1 MAKEVLFEV
10 RGIIKANPELRAL
23 LAIEIAEEVAVQTSL
38 IATATQQLAGPSV
51 GFDVQRYRESILEQ
65 YAYLPLE
72 SLGSGMYEREGLNY
86 RTIPLWNI
94 FVAQNVRV
102 CQAFQPKDF
111 ELPKDLQLRLGQD
124 AVIAEE
130 MAKELASRFQEYG
143 RQPKQS
149 VRTII
154 GWEGLAE
161 FNPKPE
167 HKRLVILGDPGSG
180 KSSLLRYLAV
190 QWAQQPSANHIPL
203 LIELRHYI
211 CSKQE
216 QECHNFLEFV
226 HRSSQW
232 VGHLDQLELVSWLE
246 EGKVILLLDG
256 LDEIVDRRLRGTV
269 MKQIH
274 SFTGRFP
281 NNMMVITSRVHDYG
295 SAIQELSQAGFF
307 HYKLED
313 LDQAQI
319 KEFLQRWHEA
329 TYAPGNDQ
337 TFKCERLLTAIAR
350 SKAIQQLAANP
361 LLLTLMAILNR
372 AQELPRDRAHLYE
385 KASEVLLHQWD
396 VEAKLLDNPK
406 LKTYPIEISFRDKRA
421 MLRRV
426 AYTMQN
432 SGQGLA
438 GNTISHDAL
447 HACLK
452 DYLHSVKEAPNA
464 PSIADVMIEQLRER
478 NFVLCSLG
486 GDTYGFVHRTFLEY
500 YCASEIRYRFEQQH
514 SLDFENLRDQVF
526 GQHWQDESWHE
537 VLRLICGMIE
547 PDFAA
552 QLIESLINIEV
563 PKRTQRD
570 HPSKLESID
579 VETVRKDYRYKTGN
593 LLLAAECCSE
603 VDSLPVVAES
613 RSKVLD
619 IFQSELEELDLDRY
633 PASAFFYNTAILS
646 LIIEAITSWARHPEV
661 LSWLKEVFLTDK
673 RYQVCSKVVDAIA
686 INFNAD
692 PSTLPWL
699 KEVFTTDK
707 RDKVCSAVVRSIASN
722 FKADPSTLP
731 WLKEVFT
738 TDKRDHVH
746 SAVVMSI
753 AFSFHADPSTLL
765 WLKQVL
771 TTDKRDHVCS
781 AVVRS
786 IALNFHAD
794 PSTLSWLKEVYNGDS
809 RVAICRSIFAWMI
822 VLAGFSENA
831 KSIEHW
837 LKATLNTERRP
848 LIRSAIAEAFDS
860 VKVTTHEGTILIDNY
875 IPRNSI

>member
-1 MAKEVLFEV
+1 
-10 RGIIKANPELRAL
+10 
-23 LAIEIAEEVAVQTSL
+23 
-38 IATATQQLAGPSV
+38 
-51 GFDVQRYRESILEQ
+51 
-65 YAYLPLE
+65 
-72 SLGSGMYEREGLNY
+72 
-86 RTIPLWNI
+86 
-94 FVAQNVRV
+94 
-102 CQAFQPKDF
+102 
-111 ELPKDLQLRLGQD
+111 
-124 AVIAEE
+124 
-130 MAKELASRFQEYG
+130 
-143 RQPKQS
+143 
-149 VRTII
+149 
-154 GWEGLAE
+154 
-161 FNPKPE
+161 
-167 HKRLVILGDPGSG
+167 
-180 KSSLLRYLAV
+180 
-190 QWAQQPSANHIPL
+190 
-203 LIELRHYI
+203 
-211 CSKQE
+211 
-216 QECHNFLEFV
+216 
-226 HRSSQW
+226 
-232 VGHLDQLELVSWLE
+232 
-246 EGKVILLLDG
+246 
-256 LDEIVDRRLRGTV
+256 
-269 MKQIH
+269 
-274 SFTGRFP
+274 
-281 NNMMVITSRVHDYG
+281 MMVITSRVHDYG

-319 KEFLQRWHEA
+319 KEFLQRWHKA

-514 SLDFENLRDQVF
+514 SLDFNELRDQVF

-547 PDFAA
+547 PDFAT

-563 PKRTQRD
+563 PERTQTD
-570 HPSKLESID
+570 HPSKLEFTDFESA
-579 VETVRKDYRYKTGN
+579 RKYYKKKMGN

-603 VDSLPVVAES
+603 VECLTVVAKS
-613 RSKVLD
+613 RSKVLE
-619 IFQSELEELDLDRY
+619 IFQSELEHLVSGRDKTLGLFRHYFLDLIINTVSSWSRY
-633 PASAFFYNTAILS
+633 
-646 LIIEAITSWARHPEV
+646 PEV
-661 LSWLKEVFLTDK
+661 LSWLKEVFTTDK
-673 RYQVCSKVVDAIA
+673 RYWVYSKVLNAIA
-686 INFNAD
+686 INFNAEPSTLPWLKEVFNTDKRDQACFAVVRSIALTFNAD

-699 KEVFTTDK
+699 KEV
-707 RDKVCSAVVRSIASN
+707 
-722 FKADPSTLP
+722 
-731 WLKEVFT
+731 
-738 TDKRDHVH
+738 
-746 SAVVMSI
+746 
-753 AFSFHADPSTLL
+753 
-765 WLKQVL
+765 
-771 TTDKRDHVCS
+771 
-781 AVVRS
+781 
-786 IALNFHAD
+786 
-794 PSTLSWLKEVYNGDS
+794 YNSDS
-809 RVAICRSIFAWMI
+809 REEVCRIIFLSMI
-822 VLAGFSENA
+822 LLSSFSDKA

-837 LKATLNTERRP
+837 LKTTFNTERRP
-848 LIRSAIAEAFDS
+848 HIRSAIADALDS
-860 VKVTTHEGTILIDNY
+860 VKMTKYKESLTIDN
-875 IPRNSI
+875 ICP